1 MNCNNVP
8 VSSKSDIHVKTEND
22 FVVDILEVK
31 PVKTECHQN
40 LSDEEIIDSNLET
53 VVKTEIDEEIEN
65 FDFTENYD
73 LPEFIGEK
81 RKNKEIAEIEP
92 KKFKEE
98 FVVFE
103 ESYDDQPKI
112 EQINGEPDDKVFL
125 TKHIVISNQAKI
137 FTKYLL

>member
-65 FDFTENYD
+65 FDFTEKYD
-73 LPEFIGEK
+73 LPQIIGEK
-81 RKNKEIAEIEP
+81 RKNNEITEIEP
-92 KKFKEE
+92 KKVKEE
-98 FVVFE
+98 LVVFE
-103 ESYDDQPKI
+103 ECSDDQIKT
-112 EQINGEPDDKVFL
+112 EPTDEETHNKVF
-125 TKHIVISNQAKI
+125 K
-137 FTKYLL
+137 

>member
-65 FDFTENYD
+65 FDFTEKYD
-73 LPEFIGEK
+73 LPQIIAEK
-81 RKNKEIAEIEP
+81 RKNIEMTENEP

-98 FVVFE
+98 FVEFE
-103 ESYDDQPKI
+103 ECYYNQPKT
-112 EQINGEPDDKVFL
+112 EPTDEETDDKVFKQEL
-125 TKHIVISNQAKI
+125 
-137 FTKYLL
+137 

>member
-65 FDFTENYD
+65 FDFTEKYD
-73 LPEFIGEK
+73 LPQIIAEK
-81 RKNKEIAEIEP
+81 RKNIEMTENEP

-98 FVVFE
+98 FVEFE
-103 ESYDDQPKI
+103 ECYYNQPKT
-112 EQINGEPDDKVFL
+112 EPTDEETADKVFKQEL
-125 TKHIVISNQAKI
+125 
-137 FTKYLL
+137 

>member
-40 LSDEEIIDSNLET
+40 LSDEEIIDSNLEPEI
-53 VVKTEIDEEIEN
+53 KTEIYD
-65 FDFTENYD
+65 FDFNEKYD
-73 LPEFIGEK
+73 LPEFVGEK
-81 RKNKEIAEIEP
+81 RKNKEITVNEP

-103 ESYDDQPKI
+103 ECYHNQPKT
-112 EQINGEPDDKVFL
+112 EPTDEETDDKVFKQEIYNI
-125 TKHIVISNQAKI
+125 KHNFSLI
-137 FTKYLL
+137 F